1 MRVSDT
7 QGCWIQWGHPCSG
20 GLAPQG
26 VPRETGQFLG
36 MAGEVAALPVIA
48 CPFTEVTVSVKP
60 QQWPAAGFLGEI
72 LQNAASTSK

>member
-48 CPFTEVTVSVKP
+48 CPFTEVIV
-60 QQWPAAGFLGEI
+60 
-72 LQNAASTSK
+72 